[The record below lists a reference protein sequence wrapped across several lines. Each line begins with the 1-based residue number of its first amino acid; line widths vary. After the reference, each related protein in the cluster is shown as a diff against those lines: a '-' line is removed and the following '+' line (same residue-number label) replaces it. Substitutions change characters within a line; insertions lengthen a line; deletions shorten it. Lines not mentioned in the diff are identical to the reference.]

1 MERGGCGRCC
11 FSFIFT
17 SGLTALFMWLS
28 LRTSSPK
35 CLLQDFYIPALNRTL
50 NTAANTTLYFH
61 LRLENTN
68 KDKRVYYDPVNVT
81 FYDSPNKSH
90 SIANYTIPA
99 FRQGHKKKATKGDAV
114 NTTGLD
120 RGAVLVHGSAVFR
133 VDMATSVRYKIMFW
147 KTKREKIMVGA
158 DVPVND
164 QGTLVDAKKGIKL
177 KSDAAKASSCFGKIG
192 VSVIS
197 FLMFAF

>member
-68 KDKRVYYDPVNVT
+68 KDKRVYYDP
-81 FYDSPNKSH
+81 SH

-99 FRQGHKKKATKGDAV
+99 FRQGHKKKATK
-114 NTTGLD
+114 
-120 RGAVLVHGSAVFR
+120 AVLVHGSAVFR